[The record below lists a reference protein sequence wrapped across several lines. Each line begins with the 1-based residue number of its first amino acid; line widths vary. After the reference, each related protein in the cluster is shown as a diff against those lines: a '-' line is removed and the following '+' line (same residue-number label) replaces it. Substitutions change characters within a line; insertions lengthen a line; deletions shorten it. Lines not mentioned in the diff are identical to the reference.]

1 MKLTFL
7 FLEIICQPSINS
19 FSLIIAKEFDDSRD
33 ADDCVYDL
41 NGRELLG
48 ER

>member
-1 MKLTFL
+1 MSCNRPSLVPML
-7 FLEIICQPSINS
+7 FFEILFS
-19 FSLIIAKEFDDSRD
+19 FRVAKEFDDSRD